1 MMGLLICQ
9 RSGIIMVLFGSY
21 ILTKVFQKKKIGSQ
35 KCSFYLK
42 FLFFTRFW
50 HSTILSYSRMMIYK
64 LAKS

>member
-9 RSGIIMVLFGSY
+9 RSGIIMVLS
-21 ILTKVFQKKKIGSQ
+21 ILTKVFQNKKIGSQ

-50 HSTILSYSRMMIYK
+50 LSTILSYSRMMIYK

>member
-21 ILTKVFQKKKIGSQ
+21 IQTKVFQKKKLDP
-35 KCSFYLK
+35 KNV
-42 FLFFTRFW
+42 LF
-50 HSTILSYSRMMIYK
+50 STILSYSRMMIYK